1 MKIGRIT
8 LLDPASPANATDR
21 FGEEIEKVVGR
32 FFDERSDFVRVLVTD
47 RAQFHAA
54 LIRLC
59 DEEKCPL
66 VVTTGGTG
74 PGPLDIAPDVTL
86 ELLDRELPG
95 FGEAIRH
102 YSFMRGPV
110 ALLSRAA
117 AGVRGHS
124 LVLNLP
130 SRPKAIKG
138 LMKLLREAIVEC
150 IEQVTGVR
158 HMLWV
163 NEIEIP
169 LEKWMPFLRRF
180 RVKPDPRFE

>member
-8 LLDPASPANATDR
+8 LLDPKSPTGAEDK
-21 FGEEIEKVVGR
+21 FGEEIEKAVARV
-32 FFDERSDFVRVLVTD
+32 FDQPSEFIRVLVTD
-47 RAQFHAA
+47 RQQFHAA
-54 LIRLC
+54 MLRLC

-74 PGPLDIAPDVTL
+74 PGPLDIAPEVTM

-110 ALLSRAA
+110 ALLSRAV
-117 AGVRGHS
+117 AGVRGQT

-130 SRPKAIKG
+130 SRPKAILG

-150 IEQVTGVR
+150 LEQVTGVR
-158 HMLWV
+158 YALWV

>member
-8 LLDPASPANATDR
+8 LLDPRSPAGETDKLAEDIDKAIAR
-21 FGEEIEKVVGR
+21 VFDQPSEIIL
-32 FFDERSDFVRVLVTD
+32 VLVQNREEL
-47 RAQFHAA
+47 RAAM
-54 LIRLC
+54 IRLC
-59 DEEKCPL
+59 DVEKCPL

-74 PGPLDIAPDVTL
+74 PGPLDIVPEITQ

-95 FGEAIRH
+95 FGETIRH
-102 YSFMRGPV
+102 YSFMRTPI
-110 ALLSRAA
+110 ALLSRAV
-117 AGVRGHS
+117 AGVRGQT

-130 SRPKAIKG
+130 SRPKPILG

-150 IEQVTGVR
+150 LEQVTGVR
-158 HMLWV
+158 YKLWV

-169 LEKWMPFLRRF
+169 LEKWLPWLRRF